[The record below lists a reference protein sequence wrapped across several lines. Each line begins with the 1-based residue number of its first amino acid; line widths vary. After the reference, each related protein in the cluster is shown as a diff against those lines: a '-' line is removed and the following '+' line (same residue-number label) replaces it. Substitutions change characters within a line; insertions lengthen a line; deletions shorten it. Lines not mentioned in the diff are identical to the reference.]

1 MWIICWWANA
11 NPSKGTMG
19 ENQTTPP
26 SATLVSGGI
35 CIAPD
40 TPTDTY
46 SNFNNHLSSLKLTK
60 LRYWPW
66 NNFEVRLWG
75 GWDPRESKDF
85 IRWDE
90 GRAHTESLPSPMS
103 EKVMNGEKSQ
113 LRRLTP
119 CTLYAHQTLNWG
131 SPRGTHQRPQQS
143 RPFMQYTKHRFCLPQ
158 TCPQSPITFP
168 EINWR

>member
-1 MWIICWWANA
+1 MP

-19 ENQTTPP
+19 KNQTTPH
-26 SATLVSGGI
+26 SATLINGGM

-40 TPTDTY
+40 TPTDTIT
-46 SNFNNHLSSLKLTK
+46 SPHIPISITTSLKLTK

-66 NNFEVRLWG
+66 NNFEVRLWE

-103 EKVMNGEKSQ
+103 EKVVNEEKSE

-119 CTLYAHQTLNWG
+119 CTLSAHQTLNWG
-131 SPRGTHQRPQQS
+131 SPRGTHHRPQQS
-143 RPFMQYTKHRFCLPQ
+143 RPFMQHTKRRFCLPQ
-158 TCPQSPITFP
+158 TCPHSPITFP